1 MESMIALMNVLKM
14 TSNPKPCTYDLEIEL
29 YIVELKL
36 YSFRTNPILGTC
48 TPKLLKALI
57 LLK

>member
-1 MESMIALMNVLKM
+1 MNVLKM
-14 TSNPKPCTYDLEIEL
+14 TSNPKPSTYDLEIEF

-36 YSFRTNPILGTC
+36 YSFRTNPIGTC
-48 TPKLLKALI
+48 TLKLLKALI

>member
-1 MESMIALMNVLKM
+1 MESIIALMNVLKM
-14 TSNPKPCTYDLEIEL
+14 TSNPKPSTYDLEIEF

-36 YSFRTNPILGTC
+36 YSFRTNPIGTC
-48 TPKLLKALI
+48 TLKLLKALI